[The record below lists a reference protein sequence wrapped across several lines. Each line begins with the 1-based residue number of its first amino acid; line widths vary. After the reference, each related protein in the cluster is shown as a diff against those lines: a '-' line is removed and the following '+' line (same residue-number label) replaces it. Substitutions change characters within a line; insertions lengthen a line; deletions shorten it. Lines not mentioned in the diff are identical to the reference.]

1 MAIYHLS
8 QQIIK
13 RSEGRSAVACA
24 AYRNGR
30 VLYDKRLDK
39 TYSFARKDRV
49 AHSEIFLPE
58 GAPKK
63 FLDSE
68 CLWNEVEEIE
78 KRTNAQLAR
87 ECDVALPIELTQQQ
101 NIALAREFTMAIK
114 NQGKAVE
121 LNLHNLDGA
130 NPHFHL
136 MECMRNINSDGLGS
150 KNRVW
155 NEKSCITEMRQTWE
169 TICNKHLTM
178 AGHDEDISCKSHK
191 ALNIETTPT
200 VHHGNRPQVMTRNN
214 QIIQNNAIY
223 TMAVNA
229 LNNAKQASNKL
240 KALVLS
246 WSSKKPEDIKKT
258 EIDLEDEKFAK
269 EEKQI
274 EIIKAKELEKKAMTE
289 NVKKKTG
296 KEPTVKKCGVCNKTK
311 RRCKCRKI

>member
-30 VLYDKRLDK
+30 VLHDKRLDK

-49 AHSEIFLPE
+49 AHSEVFLPD
-58 GAPKK
+58 GAPER

-68 CLWNEVEEIE
+68 CLWNEIEEIE
-78 KRTNAQLAR
+78 KRKNAQVAR
-87 ECDVALPIELTQQQ
+87 ECDVALPVELSEEQ
-101 NIALAREFTMAIK
+101 NKELAREFAMAIK
-114 NQGKAVE
+114 DQGKAVE
-121 LNLHNLDGA
+121 LNIHNLDGD

-150 KNRVW
+150 KNRAW
-155 NEKSCITEMRQTWE
+155 NDKLCITEIRQTWE
-169 TICNKHLTM
+169 RICNKHLAL
-178 AGHDEDISCKSHK
+178 AGHNEEISCKSHK
-191 ALNIETTPT
+191 DNKLETIPT
-200 VHHGNRPQVMTRNN
+200 IHHGNRPEVMQRNN
-214 QIIQNNAIY
+214 KIIQNNAIY
-223 TMAVNA
+223 TLAVNA

-246 WSSKKPEDIKKT
+246 WSSKKPEDIRKT
-258 EIDLEDEKFAK
+258 EIELEDEKLAK

-289 NVKKKTG
+289 NIKKKTG
-296 KEPTVKKCGVCNKTK
+296 KKPTVKKCGVCNKTK
-311 RRCKCRKI
+311 RRCKCGKI